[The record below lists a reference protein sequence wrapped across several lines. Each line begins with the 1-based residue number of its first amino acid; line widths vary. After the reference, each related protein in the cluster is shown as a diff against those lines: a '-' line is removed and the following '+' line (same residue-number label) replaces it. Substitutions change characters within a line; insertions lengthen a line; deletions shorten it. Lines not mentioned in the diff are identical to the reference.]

1 MSGASIETRHG
12 FEPFEEPVGTPGVD
26 RACLGP
32 GDLSFV
38 ETAEPWIS
46 LGTLILATTDE
57 CAFIRKFAARLI
69 RDDRRFAKG

>member
-38 ETAEPWIS
+38 ETAEPWVS
-46 LGTLILATTDE
+46 LGTLILATH
-57 CAFIRKFAARLI
+57 RRMRLHSQI
-69 RDDRRFAKG
+69 CRALDP